1 MSLRHCFAAPAY
13 GHVSCSDLGSFWM
26 GNSYCILDKA
36 GFHDLF
42 YAAKV
47 FGFFSHTP
55 FTHIQPTPLTTCILL
70 IWSFRWAFVLV
81 AYLHSSQSNSFSGL
95 SQKLHFSGWIS
106 LAFVCKDL
114 LHVLQIYCFPPFSP
128 CTVRLCLMIEVAAIF
143 FLQISH

>member
-1 MSLRHCFAAPAY
+1 MFR
-13 GHVSCSDLGSFWM
+13 
-26 GNSYCILDKA
+26 
-36 GFHDLF
+36 
-42 YAAKV
+42 KV
-47 FGFFSHTP
+47 FGFFSHAP
-55 FTHIQPTPLTTCILL
+55 STHIQPTPLTTCILL

-128 CTVRLCLMIEVAAIF
+128 CTVRLCLMIEVAANF
-143 FLQISH
+143 FLLNSHSKTCANWRRVTGPVVLHFRKGIFHICAFSGI